1 MMIGEHPYEN
11 ESSEESYY
19 TSTLLKLSY
28 LLYQYYP
35 IESED
40 I

>member
-1 MMIGEHPYEN
+1 MIGEHPYEN